1 MSYDIGVQ
9 SFFGEVYMDN
19 NTLFELKSKLAALP
33 VLKER
38 LHKQDTRIGEADRE
52 VNLLLKKYEKES
64 LDVEQ
69 IQKNSLSATILRLVG
84 KYEDRVDKES
94 SEMFHAKIEYDA
106 AVNRTKELKRER
118 EEMRLRISDLIQV
131 ERSYEEELKI
141 REEQIK
147 SMVTGVVS
155 VEYSKLELEQDGM
168 LRQLAETEEALR
180 AAKRTLGTA
189 KSAMQE
195 LDDAE
200 NWATYDMWFSK
211 GIFNHMAKYDHIDN
225 AQEQFDKLRSQI
237 VDLMKE
243 LKDINLT
250 VDFSP
255 SNIDST
261 TRAID
266 FWFDNIFTDI
276 AVRDQIRDN
285 QDQIRGLYG
294 KINRVIDRLESIKT
308 DINGQMVETARKK
321 EGLAADL
328 KDIFE

>member
-1 MSYDIGVQ
+1 
-9 SFFGEVYMDN
+9 MDN
-19 NTLFELKSKLAALP
+19 KNLSELKNKLAALP

-38 LHKQDTRIGEADRE
+38 LQKLDARIGEADWE
-52 VNLLLKKYEKES
+52 VNLILQKYEKES

-84 KYEDRVDKES
+84 KYEDKVDKES
-94 SEMFHAKIEYDA
+94 SDMFHAKTEYDA
-106 AVNRTKELKRER
+106 AVNRIKELKRER
-118 EEMRLRISDLIQV
+118 EEMRLRLSDLTQV
-131 ERSYEEELKI
+131 ERTYEEELKT

-147 SMVTGVVS
+147 SRITGAVS
-155 VEYSKLELEQDGM
+155 VEYSKLELDRNGM

-211 GIFNHMAKYDHIDN
+211 GIFSHMAKYDHIDN

-250 VDFSP
+250 ADFSP

-266 FWFDNIFTDI
+266 FWFDNIFTDM

-285 QDQIRGLYG
+285 QDQIRSLCR
-294 KINRVIDRLESIKT
+294 KIDKVIGSLESIKSE
-308 DINGQMVETARKK
+308 INRQIKEIEIRKD
-321 EGLAADL
+321 ELILSYEVDSL
-328 KDIFE
+328 

>member
-1 MSYDIGVQ
+1 
-9 SFFGEVYMDN
+9 MDN
-19 NTLFELKSKLAALP
+19 KNLLELKSKLSALP
-33 VLKER
+33 VMQER
-38 LHKQDTRIGEADRE
+38 LKKLDGQIGDADRE
-52 VNLLLKKYEKES
+52 VNLLLHKYENES

-69 IQKNSLSATILRLVG
+69 IQKNSLSATILKLVG

-94 SEMFHAKIEYDA
+94 SEMFHAKTEYDA
-106 AVNRTKELKRER
+106 AVNRIKELKRER
-118 EEMRLRISDLIQV
+118 EEMRLRLSDLTQAK
-131 ERSYEEELKI
+131 RTYEEELQN

-147 SMVTGVVS
+147 SRVTDADS
-155 VEYSKLELEQDGM
+155 VEYAKLEDDQNAM

-189 KSAMQE
+189 KNAMQE

-200 NWATYDMWFSK
+200 SWATYDMWFSK
-211 GIFNHMAKYDHIDN
+211 GIISHMAKYDRIDS
-225 AQEQFDKLRSQI
+225 AQEQFNRLKSQI
-237 VDLMKE
+237 VDLKKE

-266 FWFDNIFTDI
+266 FWFDNIFTDM

-285 QDQIRGLYG
+285 QDQIRSLCG
-294 KINRVIDRLESIKT
+294 KIDKVIDSLESIKSE
-308 DINGQMVETARKK
+308 INRQIREIEIKK
-321 EGLAADL
+321 EELILSYEG
-328 KDIFE
+328 

>member
-1 MSYDIGVQ
+1 
-9 SFFGEVYMDN
+9 MDN
-19 NTLFELKSKLAALP
+19 NTLWELKNKLSALP

-38 LHKQDTRIGEADRE
+38 LQKLDVRIGEADRE
-52 VNLLLKKYEKES
+52 VKLLLQKYEKES

-69 IQKNSLSATILRLVG
+69 MQKNSLSATILKLVG

-94 SEMFHAKIEYDA
+94 KEMLHAKTEYDA
-106 AVNRTKELKRER
+106 AVNRIKELKHER

-131 ERSYEEELKI
+131 RHTYEEELQN

-147 SMVTGVVS
+147 SRVTNEVS
-155 VEYSKLELEQDGM
+155 VEYAKLDDDQNAM

-189 KSAMQE
+189 KSTMQE

-200 NWATYDMWFSK
+200 SWATYDMWFSK
-211 GIFNHMAKYDHIDN
+211 GIISHMVKYDRIDS
-225 AQEQFDKLRSQI
+225 AQEQFNRLRSQI
-237 VDLMKE
+237 ADLKKE

-266 FWFDNIFTDI
+266 FWFDNIFTDM

-285 QDQIRGLYG
+285 QDQIGSLCG
-294 KINRVIDRLESIKT
+294 KIDRVIDRLENIKSE
-308 DINGQMVETARKK
+308 INRQIRGIEIKK
-321 EGLAADL
+321 EELILSYEG
-328 KDIFE
+328 